1 MRKIYDW
8 LYNAG
13 VDDFDIDLF
22 EGIYSVPNG
31 IAYNS
36 YMICD
41 EKIAVLDS
49 VGAGFGAE
57 WLKNIEE
64 GLKGR
69 LPDYVVILH
78 MEPDHSANIA
88 NFTEKYPTAKIVGN
102 AKTFVLLEEYF
113 GKDFTDKK
121 VLVKD
126 GDTLSL
132 GKHTLKFIFAP
143 MVHWP
148 EVMTAYETT
157 EKVLFS
163 ADAFGKFG
171 SYDANEEWDAEARR
185 YYFGIVGKYGMQ
197 VQSLLKK
204 LSEYEINAICPL
216 HGYVLDKNLGH
227 YISLYDK
234 WSSYQAEEK
243 GTVIAYNS
251 VYGHTKE
258 AVSRLSE
265 MLKAKG
271 EKTVVYDLARS
282 DSSVCVSEA
291 FRYSKLVL
299 AGTTYNGDIFP
310 CMREFIHYLTERNY
324 QNRVVGFIENGSW
337 APVAG
342 NKMKAEFE
350 KSKNIVFAQNNVK
363 IRSAL
368 NGESSAQLSALA
380 EELINM

>member
-1 MRKIYDW
+1 M
-8 LYNAG
+8 A
-13 VDDFDIDLF
+13 
-22 EGIYSVPNG
+22 
-31 IAYNS
+31 
-36 YMICD
+36 
-41 EKIAVLDS
+41 
-49 VGAGFGAE
+49 
-57 WLKNIEE
+57 
-64 GLKGR
+64 
-69 LPDYVVILH
+69 
-78 MEPDHSANIA
+78 
-88 NFTEKYPTAKIVGN
+88 
-102 AKTFVLLEEYF
+102 
-113 GKDFTDKK
+113 
-121 VLVKD
+121 
-126 GDTLSL
+126 
-132 GKHTLKFIFAP
+132 AP